1 MFSEWRAEMRE
12 SVLRKKVAGQVFRWL
27 DISGADFMSPILYL
41 LISRKA
47 LKLSW
52 WQLFLMSSRSFM
64 RLAETFYKKYVLD
77 CMCSPFTKITYM
89 LSCPMSLEEFL
100 RVIWD
105 AVFWAAI
112 LILPPVKLNWQRS
125 HCGLFFKSAAC
136 WNHSYDTHLSRL
148 GPVSCVCTP
157 EFPWGSLW
165 GVAAVW
171 WLLDSRC
178 SFPPEFPQGSPAYI
192 SWWLQL

>member
-1 MFSEWRAEMRE
+1 MESRNED
-12 SVLRKKVAGQVFRWL
+12 SVLRKKVAEQVFRWL

-47 LKLSW
+47 LKPSW

-100 RVIWD
+100 KVIWD

-112 LILPPVKLNWQRS
+112 LILPPVKLNWKRS
-125 HCGLFFKSAAC
+125 HCGLF
-136 WNHSYDTHLSRL
+136 LSRSLLKSFLWYAPQPSGTSVLCFHTWVPL
-148 GPVSCVCTP
+148 GLTV
-157 EFPWGSLW
+157 GSGCSLM
-165 GVAAVW
+165 AA
-171 WLLDSRC
+171 R
-178 SFPPEFPQGSPAYI
+178 
-192 SWWLQL
+192 

>member
-125 HCGLFFKSAAC
+125 HCGLFLSQQLAEIIPMIRTSAVWDQCPVFA
-136 WNHSYDTHLSRL
+136 HLSSL
-148 GPVSCVCTP
+148 GAHCA
-157 EFPWGSLW
+157 E
-165 GVAAVW
+165 
-171 WLLDSRC
+171 
-178 SFPPEFPQGSPAYI
+178 
-192 SWWLQL
+192 WLQSDGC